1 MRFAST
7 GEQMYLHKQQ
17 LRIPDDGPVPWHVST
32 SVCSSLS
39 SSICLSLSLSVCLS
53 LSLSLSLSLCL
64 SLSLFLCLCL
74 PYNPFPSLSSFTS
87 YPLRGIRQYHMQEEG
102 VGGGPQK
109 LVRKRRKIIFL
120 SIDRQGSNLF
130 ITYDPSRTYSSGNSV
145 RVQFR
150 GCTDSLIQ

>member
-17 LRIPDDGPVPWHVST
+17 LRIPDDGPDPWHVST

-39 SSICLSLSLSVCLS
+39 PSICLSLSVS
-53 LSLSLSLSLCL
+53 L

-74 PYNPFPSLSSFTS
+74 PYNPFPSLSSFIS

-120 SIDRQGSNLF
+120 SVDRQGSNLF
-130 ITYDPSRTYSSGNSV
+130 VT
-145 RVQFR
+145 
-150 GCTDSLIQ
+150 